1 MVQPIMD
8 FDEVGTMRTGDHRGG
23 RHQKYVLDDRG
34 RRLLLDL
41 YDGSTANTT
50 KLEHLLSVPRRVVKR
65 WARELGVGRQ
75 KAPDWTPEEILYLQ
89 TNIRRK
95 GLDEMAKHLG
105 RTTTSIR
112 IKARRLSLSFV
123 NTDGYTMSDMRLAL
137 GNDAKTIQK
146 WMEKGWLQG
155 RRQGKNSHNWR
166 FTNKNIRDF
175 VIAHPNEIDN
185 RRIDWLWMVD
195 LLVGGNNYGLGSLLN
210 EHVKSEEAEQS

>member
-1 MVQPIMD
+1 MVQPIMN
-8 FDEVGTMRTGDHRGG
+8 FDEVGTMRTGAHRGG
-23 RHQKYVLDDRG
+23 RPQKYVLDDRG

-41 YDGSTANTT
+41 YNGSTENTT
-50 KLEHLLSVPRRVVKR
+50 KLEHLLSAPRPVIKR

-75 KAPDWTPEEILYLQ
+75 KAPNWTPEEILYLQ

-105 RTTTSIR
+105 RTKTSIR
-112 IKARRLSLSFV
+112 IKARRLSLSLV
-123 NTDGYTMSDMRLAL
+123 NTDGYTMLDIRLAL
-137 GNDAKTIQK
+137 GNDTKTIQK

-155 RRQGKNSHNWR
+155 KRQGKNSHNWR

-185 RRIDWLWMVD
+185 RRMDWLWMVD
-195 LLVGGNNYGLGSLLN
+195 LLVGGNDYGLGSLLY
-210 EHVKSEEAEQS
+210 ERARIGEADQS